1 MMQQELQDR
10 NSGAKTSDWIEQ
22 VIGRV
27 IFAYDLGTLVSES
40 KGKIEFTK
48 EGIGQAPERAS
59 LHATPPGPSPR

>member
-1 MMQQELQDR
+1 MQRELQDR

-22 VIGRV
+22 AIGRV

-48 EGIGQAPERAS
+48 EGAGQAPEHAS
-59 LHATPPGPSPR
+59 LHATSTGPYPR

>member
-1 MMQQELQDR
+1 MQKELQDR
-10 NSGAKTSDWIEQ
+10 NSSAKTSDWIEQ
-22 VIGRV
+22 AIGHV

-48 EGIGQAPERAS
+48 EGFGQAPEHAS